1 MKEVAVAAG
10 VSKATVSK
18 VLSGKGS
25 ALRISPAT
33 QSHVRSV
40 ANQLGYV
47 LGPIIRY
54 RPAEIDDRL
63 QTTDDRL
70 QTTDDRLQTADDR
83 LQTTDDSPKTAPV
96 EAEPPPQ
103 DSAPVS
109 PAVDPVVITPT
120 PSEPPPIPLV
130 DDDSTAP
137 SFPAQ

>member
-54 RPAEIDDRL
+54 RPAEIDDRSE
-63 QTTDDRL
+63 TTDDRSE
-70 QTTDDRLQTADDR
+70 TTDDR
-83 LQTTDDSPKTAPV
+83 LQTTDDSPKTTPV

-103 DSAPVS
+103 DPAPVL
-109 PAVDPVVITPT
+109 PTVDPVVITPT

>member
-1 MKEVAVAAG
+1 VAAG

-47 LGPIIRY
+47 LGSIIRY
-54 RPAEIDDRL
+54 RPAEI
-63 QTTDDRL
+63 
-70 QTTDDRLQTADDR
+70 DDR

-103 DSAPVS
+103 DPAPVS
-109 PAVDPVVITPT
+109 PTVDPVVITPT